1 LVLRS
6 IRSGAP
12 KDLAITVQHTW
23 ALILALTNN
32 IPRDHSLIPAGKW
45 LNATPLD
52 TYIGGTTLG
61 LVGLG
66 KLGAGVA
73 RIATLAFGMKVIAW
87 SPNLTQDRAD
97 EAAQNAGLE
106 KGAWKAV
113 SKDEVF
119 AQSDILSVQIILSD
133 TTRGL
138 IKRVDLEKMKPSSFF
153 INTSRGPIVDEG
165 DLLGVLDE
173 GKIRGAAL
181 DVFDIE
187 PLPLDSRWRTTK
199 WGEEGRS
206 EVVMTP
212 HSGYAFEK
220 QMAGMW
226 EETKANLQ
234 RLIKGEEVHNR
245 MA

>member
-1 LVLRS
+1 
-6 IRSGAP
+6 
-12 KDLAITVQHTW
+12 
-23 ALILALTNN
+23 
-32 IPRDHSLIPAGKW
+32 
-45 LNATPLD
+45 
-52 TYIGGTTLG
+52 
-61 LVGLG
+61 
-66 KLGAGVA
+66 
-73 RIATLAFGMKVIAW
+73 MKVIAW

-119 AQSDILSVQIILSD
+119 AQSDILSIQIVLSD
-133 TTRGL
+133 STKGL
-138 IKRVDLEKMKPSSFF
+138 VKKNDLERMKTTSFL

-165 DLLGVLDE
+165 DLLDILDE

-181 DVFDIE
+181 DVFDVE

-199 WGEEGRS
+199 WGKEGRS

-220 QMAGMW
+220 QMEGMW
-226 EETKANLQ
+226 VETKENIE
-234 RLIKGEEVHNR
+234 RLVKGEEVKNR